1 VEQVADMKKSIGD
14 NMIPKGWTLPE
25 GLALIKKATYD
36 GVDLWIGNKS
46 WFQMTT
52 TDAEVIQM
60 RRSVEDAG
68 LLVTNVSSELNWN
81 FPISSPDKKVRDY
94 GIRVVERQIE
104 AAVLLGCNVVLVV
117 PGTVNR
123 DTNYNEVYK
132 RSVEALQGLAP
143 AAEKAQITIG
153 CEPNTC
159 YERFLLS
166 PREFAQFLDDV
177 GSPHVGVLLDTANA
191 HDLGFAEQ
199 WIQILQSRMTQ
210 LHMRDTLYKRGHSDE
225 DTTATCL
232 FLGDNDWPAIRRTL
246 DLIGYDGWLIAEPIP
261 RYKYARDLQFYEA
274 AAALDRFI
282 SRRF

>member
-1 VEQVADMKKSIGD
+1 MKKSIGD
-14 NMIPKGWTLPE
+14 NMVPKGWTLAE
-25 GLALIKKATYD
+25 GLGLIKKATYD
-36 GVDLWIGNKS
+36 GVDLWIGSKP
-46 WFQMTT
+46 WLQMTT
-52 TDAEVIQM
+52 TDAELIQL

-68 LLVTNVSSELNWN
+68 LVVTNVSTELNWD
-81 FPISSPDKKVRDY
+81 FPISSPDKKVREY
-94 GIRVVERQIE
+94 GTRVVERQIE
-104 AAVLLGCNVVLVV
+104 AAVLLGCDVVLVV
-117 PGTVNR
+117 PGIVNR
-123 DTNYNEVYK
+123 DTNYNDVYA

-143 AAEKAQITIG
+143 VAEKARIKIG

-159 YERFLLS
+159 YQRFLLS
-166 PREFAQFLDDV
+166 PREYSQFLDDV

-199 WIQILQSRMTQ
+199 WIQILGNRITQ

-246 DLIGYDGWLIAEPIP
+246 DLIGYDGWLIAEPVP

-274 AAALDRFI
+274 AAAIDRFI

>member
-1 VEQVADMKKSIGD
+1 MKKSIGD
-14 NMIPKGWTLPE
+14 NMIPKSWALGQ
-25 GLALIKKATYD
+25 GLDLIKKATYD
-36 GVDLWIGNKS
+36 GVDLWMGKTP
-46 WFQMTT
+46 WFHMST
-52 TDAEVIQM
+52 TDAALLRL
-60 RRSVEDAG
+60 RRSVESAG
-68 LLVTNVSSELNWN
+68 LVVTNVSTVLNWD
-81 FPISSPDKKVRDY
+81 FPISSPDKKIRDY

-104 AAVLLGCNVVLVV
+104 AAVLLGCDVVLVV

-123 DTNYNEVYK
+123 DTNYNDVYK
-132 RSVEALQGLAP
+132 RSVEALQALAP
-143 AAEKAQITIG
+143 AAEKAKVTIG

-177 GSPHVGVLLDTANA
+177 GSSHVGVILDTANA

-199 WIQILQSRMTQ
+199 WIQILGNRMTQ

-232 FLGDNDWPAIRRTL
+232 YLGDNDWPAIRKAL
-246 DLIGYDGWLIAEPIP
+246 DEIGYDGWLIAEPIP
-261 RYKYARDLQFYEA
+261 RYRYARDLQFYEA
-274 AAALDRFI
+274 AAAIDRFI

>member
-1 VEQVADMKKSIGD
+1 MKKSIGD
-14 NMIPKGWTLPE
+14 NMIPKSWALGQ
-25 GLALIKKATYD
+25 GLDLIKKATYD
-36 GVDLWIGNKS
+36 GVDLWMGKTP
-46 WFQMTT
+46 WFHMST
-52 TDAEVIQM
+52 TDAELLRL
-60 RRSVEDAG
+60 RRSVESAG
-68 LLVTNVSSELNWN
+68 LVVTNVSTVLNWD
-81 FPISSPDKKVRDY
+81 FPISSPDKKIRDY

-104 AAVLLGCNVVLVV
+104 AAVLLGCDVVLVV

-123 DTNYNEVYK
+123 DTNYNDVYK
-132 RSVEALQGLAP
+132 RSVEALQALAP
-143 AAEKAQITIG
+143 AAEKAKVTIG

-177 GSPHVGVLLDTANA
+177 GSSHVGVILDTANA

-199 WIQILQSRMTQ
+199 WIQILGNRMTQ

-232 FLGDNDWPAIRRTL
+232 YLGDNDWPAIRKAL
-246 DLIGYDGWLIAEPIP
+246 DEIGYDGWLIAEPIP

-274 AAALDRFI
+274 AAAIDRFI